1 MLTFSLKKLYL
12 GKKKRGREGKIKKL
26 SSPSRNKSV
35 MYMLNSVCFALYYIL
50 NEQYYKQ
57 DVYVKLRTV
66 FSFFSPKSISFI

>member
-1 MLTFSLKKLYL
+1 
-12 GKKKRGREGKIKKL
+12 
-26 SSPSRNKSV
+26 
-35 MYMLNSVCFALYYIL
+35 MLNSVCFALYYIL